1 MELSSSD
8 YKKIVDFY
16 KVPKQNNM
24 SYKTLAEDILAD
36 KLCKCIKSVKK
47 KPALTEKSAIGIC
60 RNSIFKKRN
69 MDFYT
74 FECKKEAK
82 LREKKNTKRRLK
94 KFSKKIGFNKTVKR
108 ENKKNLQKS
117 KNKKQRNKK

>member
-8 YKKIVDFY
+8 YKKILDFY
-16 KVPKQNNM
+16 NVPKQNDR
-24 SYKTLAEDILAD
+24 SYKNLAEDILAD

-47 KPALTEKSAIGIC
+47 KPSITEKSAIGIC

-82 LREKKNTKRRLK
+82 LHGKKNTKRRLK

-108 ENKKNLQKS
+108 ENKNTQS
-117 KNKKQRNKK
+117 KNKKQKIKK